1 MVQLSLCL
9 FFLFLLI
16 LAVVLCGVVVGAGN
30 LINQYANYRVEKKS
44 QTKNKNTNKNSQN
57 NSSQGN
63 KRKTSSNGKV
73 ANECNSF
80 MDYVDVKS
88 IVVSSVTAMAFA
100 PASIGASCV
109 VNSAFSGVDI
119 TGVTGFV
126 AQFAANFA
134 MGGNISILQSII
146 DLF

>member
-1 MVQLSLCL
+1 
-9 FFLFLLI
+9 
-16 LAVVLCGVVVGAGN
+16 
-30 LINQYANYRVEKKS
+30 
-44 QTKNKNTNKNSQN
+44 
-57 NSSQGN
+57 
-63 KRKTSSNGKV
+63 
-73 ANECNSF
+73 

-134 MGGNISILQSII
+134 MGATFPYCNLLLTCFNQR
-146 DLF
+146 